1 MANPFGSGA
10 STGSF
15 TILPG
20 DYLEVIHTAG
30 IKGIVC
36 MNATAVIEVPY
47 LSGLVVN
54 SDFNTGSG
62 ASAYVAWTVSG
73 SNDVG
78 LYAGLV
84 P

>member
-20 DYLEVIHTAG
+20 DYLEVILTAG
-30 IKGIVC
+30 IKSAGCLSAI
-36 MNATAVIEVPY
+36 AAIEIPY
-47 LSGLVVN
+47 LSGLVAAY
-54 SDFNTGSG
+54 DFNTGAG

-73 SNDVG
+73 SSDIG
-78 LYAGLV
+78 LYAGLT